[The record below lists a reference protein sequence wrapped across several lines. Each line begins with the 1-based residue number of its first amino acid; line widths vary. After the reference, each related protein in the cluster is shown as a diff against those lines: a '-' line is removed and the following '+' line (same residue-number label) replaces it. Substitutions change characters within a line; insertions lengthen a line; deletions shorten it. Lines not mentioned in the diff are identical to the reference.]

1 MKLAALF
8 LATLAA
14 CMDPTPEAAATA
26 DVTAADTAEAPAIHP
41 AACTQVTTCD
51 LVCSE
56 IVFNKVVRFGTDR
69 VHLVCDDGSDT
80 VLHQNPC
87 GEACR

>member
-1 MKLAALF
+1 MKLASALAALF

-14 CMDPTPEAAATA
+14 CVDPAAEATTSA
-26 DVTAADTAEAPAIHP
+26 DVTAAS
-41 AACTQVTTCD
+41 CTQVTTCD

-56 IVFNKVVRFGTDR
+56 IVFNKIVRFGTDR
-69 VHLVCDDGSDT
+69 VHQICDDGSDI